1 MTTNA
6 LHMQISPGSNFADA
20 FWDDNFKGVDIIF
33 NRLKRS
39 KETCEEIKR
48 LYESRFTFQLN
59 KKKGAFYLYCAF
71 RAQIEQEY
79 GERLLKLAA
88 TSRVGEHEEG
98 SFAETLSRIPSTLET
113 TGRAHID
120 LAQQLRDHLEIP
132 LDGFLKEQRDIRKSV
147 GLIKQKTYK
156 LIPSFVSYSNTRKL
170 KI

>member
-48 LYESRFTFQLN
+48 LYES
-59 KKKGAFYLYCAF
+59 

-132 LDGFLKEQRDIRKSV
+132 LDGFLKEQREIRKSQHTQIENLRQLKNLHEAEV
-147 GLIKQKTYK
+147 AR
-156 LIPSFVSYSNTRKL
+156 VSGSV
-170 KI
+170 